1 MPSPIARPHARAN
14 LLDRLV
20 AAVNPA
26 AGLARLQARAAFD
39 AVAGYKGASRT
50 RDATAGWSI
59 SAGTPEEIL
68 SRELPDLRKRSAD
81 LARNNP
87 LASGAIHTK
96 VQGVVGT
103 GLSYHAAIDRD
114 YLRIDDAA
122 ADAWE
127 AQAERLFRTWAESQ
141 ECHAKRSLDFYT
153 QQDVAFRAV
162 LGAGDHFVQLTRSTG
177 RALPFSLTL
186 QHIAAARVSN
196 PHRALDT
203 ATLAQ
208 GVERDAAGAPIAY
221 HVADAHPD
229 SIRDY
234 ATTWQRLD
242 AFNAAT
248 GHRQVL
254 HLYRALDDDQL
265 RGVPDLAAVIEPL
278 KQLDRYTDAEL
289 DAAVKNSLFA
299 MLVKSPTGNGL
310 AGFGAVDDW
319 AENRAGY
326 YRQRPLALKEG
337 AANILSLFPDD
348 EVQSFDP
355 SRPNAGYD
363 PFVSS
368 IFKQIGVALELP
380 YEVLTKAFQSS
391 YSAARAALLQAH
403 AFFAGRRV
411 WLAAGFCQPVL
422 AAFIDEQVAAGRLA
436 APGYFADPLIRAAYL
451 GSEWVGD
458 AAGQIDETKAVG
470 AAAARVELG
479 ISTLKRETAALTG
492 EDYDAIR
499 RQREKEIRQAGPVAP
514 PAAETLP
521 GQSAPGRAPVRSA
534 EELDAEDRAEMARG

>member
-1 MPSPIARPHARAN
+1 MPSPTVRPLVRAN

-26 AGLARLQARAAFD
+26 AGLARLQARARFE
-39 AVAGYKGASRT
+39 AVSGYKGASGT

-59 SAGTPEEIL
+59 ASGTPEEIL

-81 LARNNP
+81 LIRNNP

-103 GLSYHAAIDRD
+103 GLAYHAAIDREA
-114 YLRIDDAA
+114 LRLDDAA

-127 AQAERLFRTWAESQ
+127 AQAERLFRAWAESP
-141 ECHAKRSLDFYT
+141 ESHVKRSLDFYQ
-153 QQDVAFRAV
+153 QQDIAFRAV
-162 LGAGDHFVQLTRSTG
+162 LGAGDHFVQLTQTG
-177 RALPFSLTL
+177 GSALPFRLAL

-196 PHRALDT
+196 PHRAFD
-203 ATLAQ
+203 AAALAQ
-208 GVERDAAGAPIAY
+208 GIERDAAGAPVAY
-221 HVADAHPD
+221 HIADAHPD

-234 ATTWQRLD
+234 AVSWQRLP

-248 GHRQVL
+248 QRRQVL

-278 KQLDRYTDAEL
+278 KQLDRYTDAEI

-310 AGFGAVDDW
+310 AGFGAIDDW
-319 AENRAGY
+319 AEHRSGY
-326 YRQRPLALKEG
+326 YKQRPLALKEG

-355 SRPNAGYD
+355 SRPNTGYD
-363 PFVSS
+363 PFVQSV
-368 IFKQIGVALELP
+368 FKQIGVALELP

-403 AFFAGRRV
+403 AFFNGRRV
-411 WLAAGFCQPVL
+411 WLASSFCQPVL

-458 AAGQIDETKAVG
+458 AAGQIDETKAVA

-499 RQREKEIRQAGPVAP
+499 RQREKEQRQGATALGADPSAARPAP
-514 PAAETLP
+514 AV
-521 GQSAPGRAPVRSA
+521 PVRSA
-534 EELDAEDRAEMARG
+534 EELDAEDLREMGRG